1 MTIST
6 FSNREFNKETIVELL
21 AMPDASEIEFEVP
34 KLTGKIY
41 RVEEFDY

>member
-6 FSNREFNKETIVELL
+6 FSSREFNKETIVELL

-34 KLTGKIY
+34 KLTWSNHSHQKY
-41 RVEEFDY
+41 